1 MWEMTLDIVYRQMV
15 SLQNEFSNA
24 SSDFQLQNKNK
35 NIVYK
40 QMVSLQNEFSY
51 ESSDFQLVNRILNII
66 NYVQANGFS
75 PE

>member
-1 MWEMTLDIVYRQMV
+1 MV
-15 SLQNEFSNA
+15 FLQNGFSYA

-51 ESSDFQLVNRILNII
+51 ESSNLLLQNKNKSIV
-66 NYVQANGFS
+66 YK
-75 PE
+75 